1 MAMDDDVK
9 PIRGAEQDI
18 GRLEERIARCMLPG
32 ILENGLDAQRLVFDI
47 VRTGRRVN
55 RRNVATEV
63 VYRLRGSGRT
73 LEDRKYYKN
82 HRISTDGIEVTN
94 LDLLEGDSV
103 DVESVFADKYDERRL
118 DDFYFANRVLIP
130 WAIGEGTIRT
140 FNFAQRRHNWTGKQR
155 KGGEVGKD
163 ARSFVHPARVAG
175 NLYISEAPSH
185 HVVLGL
191 LHDVIEEATDYR
203 QKLWKNTGDEGKRAE
218 YIRDIRNPPEYE
230 GVRGIFTFGRRQ
242 VVVGEDDLEKELVDS
257 SDAELKIYQ
266 LRLLTKERKQAYSD
280 YITAMVEGCLR
291 EENRELVGNVVNDP
305 GERELYI
312 AAPMI
317 VKAADAIDNTN
328 WLYELELKDRVKRLE
343 RNIDVLRGIDTFL
356 DHYRPQLLVEL
367 RAELIVR
374 SFGEIQEMEE
384 HYQRMGA
391 EEYAMGHVIFEG
403 VTRFREAY
411 GMYEAPMIKD

>member
-230 GVRGIFTFGRRQ
+230 
-242 VVVGEDDLEKELVDS
+242 
-257 SDAELKIYQ
+257 
-266 LRLLTKERKQAYSD
+266 
-280 YITAMVEGCLR
+280 
-291 EENRELVGNVVNDP
+291 
-305 GERELYI
+305 
-312 AAPMI
+312 
-317 VKAADAIDNTN
+317 
-328 WLYELELKDRVKRLE
+328 
-343 RNIDVLRGIDTFL
+343 
-356 DHYRPQLLVEL
+356 
-367 RAELIVR
+367 
-374 SFGEIQEMEE
+374 
-384 HYQRMGA
+384 
-391 EEYAMGHVIFEG
+391 
-403 VTRFREAY
+403 
-411 GMYEAPMIKD
+411 